1 MLAVDT
7 NTAVHDTNVTVHN
20 TQHRLSQQGH
30 KLDGMDSRLS
40 DAVEFLRKLNSGS
53 GAGAGEEARILK
65 QMIDYS
71 KKMEQQALDMRE
83 IILER
88 VSSASVTTSD
98 MHYPLSLYGWGQE
111 MEFHRINTEY
121 PGLRVSSCRRRL
133 VFCRPG

>member
-53 GAGAGEEARILK
+53 GAGSGEEARILK
-65 QMIDYS
+65 Q
-71 KKMEQQALDMRE
+71 MEQQALDMRE